1 MDVWFGVYH
10 KVWELLSHYYFKY
23 SFLLWYASY
32 VYVISFDIIPQV
44 LDVLG
49 LGFFSLLFEFHFG
62 KFILI
67 CLQAH

>member
-32 VYVISFDIIPQV
+32 VYLISFDIIPQV

-49 LGFFSLLFEFHFG
+49 LGFFPFFLN
-62 KFILI
+62 FILGS
-67 CLQAH
+67 LY